1 MRLPP
6 YLTEADLEAIIA
18 RGLLEDVGSGDV
30 TTLATVAAA
39 VRAEATFLAKADGV
53 LAGTVVAEQVFRT
66 VDPEVSVEWLA
77 TDAEPIERGQVF
89 GRLSGPASA
98 ILTGERLALNFM
110 QRMSGIATAA
120 RAMTDAIRPHPARL
134 LDTRKTVPGLRAL
147 DKWAV
152 LLGGATN
159 HRVGLWDMI
168 LIKDNHIA
176 AAGGVAEAIRAAQA
190 WRAVNDRRDL
200 RIEIEVRTDD
210 ELAEV
215 LRSGSIDV
223 ILLDNMV
230 DRRPDGSI
238 DVSRLERAVQEIGG
252 RYPAEA
258 SGNVSLETVN
268 AIAATGVDFIS
279 AGSLTHSVRALDI
292 SLEITLASGA

>member
-1 MRLPP
+1 MSLPP
-6 YLTEADLEAIIA
+6 YLTEGDLEAIIT

-30 TTLATVAAA
+30 TTLATVEPG

-53 LAGTVVAEQVFRT
+53 LAGTVVVERVFRA

-77 TDAEPIERGQVF
+77 ADADLVRPGQVF
-89 GRLSGPASA
+89 GRLYGPAA
-98 ILTGERLALNFM
+98 AMLTGERLALNFM

-120 RAMTDAIRPHPARL
+120 RAMADAMLPHPARL
-134 LDTRKTVPGLRAL
+134 LDTRKTVPGLRSL

-176 AAGGVAEAIRAAQA
+176 AAGGVAEAIRAAQV
-190 WRAVNDRRDL
+190 WRATNDRRDL

-215 LRSGSIDV
+215 LRTGSVDV

-230 DRRPDGSI
+230 DRRADGSI
-238 DVSRLERAVQEIGG
+238 DVSRLERAVREIGG

-258 SGNVSLETVN
+258 SGNVSLETVKT
-268 AIAATGVDFIS
+268 IAATGVAFIS

>member
-1 MRLPP
+1 MSLPP
-6 YLTEADLEAIIA
+6 YLTEGDLEAIVT

-30 TTLATVAAA
+30 TTLATVAPG

-53 LAGTVVAEQVFRT
+53 MAGTVVVEQVFLA
-66 VDPEVSVEWLA
+66 VDPEVSVTWLA
-77 TDAEPIERGQVF
+77 ADGDPVKRGQVF
-89 GRLSGPASA
+89 GHLSGPASA

-120 RAMTDAIRPHPARL
+120 RAMTDAIHPHPARL

-159 HRVGLWDMI
+159 HRVGLWDLI

-176 AAGGVAEAIRAAQA
+176 AAGGVAEAIRAALA
-190 WRAVNDRRDL
+190 WRAGHDRRDL
-200 RIEIEVRTDD
+200 RIEIEVRTDE

-215 LRSGSIDV
+215 LHTGSVDI

-230 DRRPDGSI
+230 DRSADGSI
-238 DVSRLERAVQEIGG
+238 DVSRLERAVREIGG

-258 SGNVSLETVN
+258 SGNVSLETVK
-268 AIAATGVDFIS
+268 AIAATGVAFIS

-292 SLEITLASGA
+292 SLDITLASGG